1 MRRRT
6 KEAPQITQV
15 REAAAQVEET
25 AKDREEATSEKEME
39 RSSGVS
45 QRILS
50 ESDREKIALR
60 YLEEND
66 AVSVSQLHDALWGGD
81 PFLKDHALLKAETAD
96 LVWQLVDQGKVELEY
111 LPVSTFAEFLRHWE
125 RNLWAYA
132 SFAFSLATILA
143 IYAVPASTPFVVLRW
158 TLGSA
163 FVLFIP
169 GYVAAGA
176 LFPKA
181 SDLSSIEHFALSIGL
196 SLALV
201 TLVGF
206 LLNYTPWGISLSP
219 IVVSLTTL
227 TIALGTVALVR
238 QYTSV

>member
-25 AKDREEATSEKEME
+25 AKDREEATSDKEME

-169 GYVAAGA
+169 GYVATGA
-176 LFPKA
+176 LFPNYG
-181 SDLSSIEHFALSIGL
+181 DLDSLVRFALSIGL

-201 TLVGF
+201 GLDG
-206 LLNYTPWGISLSP
+206 LILNYTPWGIRLTP
-219 IVVSLTTL
+219 IVITLVILSLGL
-227 TIALGTVALVR
+227 SGIALARHYLAF
-238 QYTSV
+238 